1 MLRIG
6 FLPSDFHP
14 MLLILGEAEDF
25 RSLAAVLRRFAADRT
40 PVALHALPG
49 TVAAV
54 ALTLEPSAVAG
65 LARRTAAEFAW
76 RLDAATASDFAGRA
90 AALAVSSLRAGAD
103 FLTCGG
109 ADEIP
114 VKLSRGEYT
123 DDFLLPPCP
132 PDPVGAE
139 PPSE

>member
-25 RSLAAVLRRFAADRT
+25 RSLAAILRRFAVDRA

-49 TVAAV
+49 IAASV
-54 ALTLEPSAVAG
+54 ALSLAPSAVAG
-65 LARRTAAEFAW
+65 LARRDAADFVW
-76 RLDAATASDFAGRA
+76 RLDAATASDFAARA
-90 AALAVSSLRAGAD
+90 AALAAPLLRAGAD
-103 FLTCGG
+103 FRTCGG
-109 ADEIP
+109 IDEIP

-132 PDPVGAE
+132 PGATGAE
-139 PPSE
+139 PSPE